1 MNRFAQLALFAAAA
15 ATITAGL
22 LVPTPAAASHGI
34 KCGWVLVSSVDGV
47 NTWQY
52 VCGTKGP

>member
-1 MNRFAQLALFAAAA
+1 MHRLAQLALFAVTA
-15 ATITAGL
+15 ATFTAGL
-22 LVPTPAAASHGI
+22 LVSTPAEARHGI

-52 VCGTKGP
+52 VCGVKGP